1 MHDTMKRPAVIG
13 FYGKSNSGK
22 TTLIVEIIKR
32 LTNEDIKVAT
42 IKITDKNIGIDTEE
56 KDTWKY
62 SKAGSELVVFSSSN
76 ETDFLLNES
85 KGMNEILNHIEEL
98 GEYDIVI
105 VEGARDK
112 NIPKIRLGGI
122 TERENTILAYDGDID
137 RLIEMIK
144 MKFLGG
150 KK

>member
-1 MHDTMKRPAVIG
+1 MKRPAVIG

-42 IKITDKNIGIDTEE
+42 IKITDKKIGIDTDG

-76 ETDFLLNES
+76 ETDFLLNENM
-85 KGMNEILNHIEEL
+85 GVNEILNHIEVL

-112 NIPKIRLGGI
+112 NIPKIRLGDI
-122 TERENTILAYDGDID
+122 TERENTIFTYAGDLD
-137 RLIEMIK
+137 RLIKIIK